1 MSWVMVGRSETAVNG
16 SNANISVILEHQA
29 LARRHF
35 DKVNEGKIYF
45 NQRITCCD
53 DLIRYL
59 MSDDL
64 VNKLFTF
71 DLFLS
76 RC

>member
-35 DKVNEGKIYF
+35 DKVNEGK
-45 NQRITCCD
+45 N
-53 DLIRYL
+53 
-59 MSDDL
+59 
-64 VNKLFTF
+64 
-71 DLFLS
+71 
-76 RC
+76 